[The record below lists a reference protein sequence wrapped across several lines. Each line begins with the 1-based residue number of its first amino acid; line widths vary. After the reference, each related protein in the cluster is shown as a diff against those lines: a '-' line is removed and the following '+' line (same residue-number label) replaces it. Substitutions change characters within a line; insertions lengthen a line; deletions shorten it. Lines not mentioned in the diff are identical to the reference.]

1 MEPLSE
7 LSHPHRPSMDS
18 EQTQIRTLVLEM
30 GELVDTAITQATHAL
45 VERDVATAGNV
56 IEADGNINRAQQ
68 EVHEHCLSVILTQAP
83 VARDLREILGFLHM
97 SDELERMGDH
107 CVNIAKVGRNL
118 SDLPPMTRPVDVAV
132 LSRLVAEQVRDMLNA
147 LVARD
152 IDRARSIAARDD
164 RVDRVY
170 HRVVDDTLQLM
181 MADSRNIYA
190 GNQLV
195 LVAMNLERIADRV
208 TNLAEDLVFLE
219 TGHVEEL
226 G

>member
-1 MEPLSE
+1 MEPLA
-7 LSHPHRPSMDS
+7 HPHRPSLET
-18 EQTQIRTLVLEM
+18 EQRQVRELVLEM
-30 GELVDTAITQATHAL
+30 GEMVDVAIAQATRALVDRDIETASRVIAGDSAVNARQA
-45 VERDVATAGNV
+45 
-56 IEADGNINRAQQ
+56 

-107 CVNIAKVGRNL
+107 CVNVARIARNL
-118 SDLPPMTRPVDVAV
+118 ADLPPLSAPVDLAV
-132 LSRLVAEQVRDMLNA
+132 LSRTCAEQVRDMLNA

-152 IDRARSIAARDD
+152 IDRAREIAARDD
-164 RVDRVY
+164 RVDRMY
-170 HRVVDDTLQLM
+170 HRIVDDILQLM
-181 MADSRNIYA
+181 VADSRDIYA
-190 GNQLV
+190 GTQMI

-219 TGHVEEL
+219 TGNVEEL

>member
-1 MEPLSE
+1 MEPLA
-7 LSHPHRPSMDS
+7 HPHRPSLES
-18 EQTQIRTLVLEM
+18 EQRQVRELVLEM
-30 GELVDTAITQATHAL
+30 GEMVDAAITQATRAL
-45 VERDVATAGNV
+45 VDRDVEMASRVVVG
-56 IEADGNINRAQQ
+56 DGAVNARQA

-107 CVNIAKVGRNL
+107 CVNVARIARNL
-118 SDLPPMTRPVDVAV
+118 ADLPPLASPVDLAV
-132 LSRLVAEQVRDMLNA
+132 LSRTCAEQVRDMLNA

-152 IDRARSIAARDD
+152 IDRAREIASRDD
-164 RVDRVY
+164 RVDRIY
-170 HRVVDDTLQLM
+170 HRIVDDILQM
-181 MADSRNIYA
+181 MVSDSRNVYV
-190 GNQLV
+190 GTQLI

-219 TGHVEEL
+219 TGNVEEL

>member
-1 MEPLSE
+1 MEPLA
-7 LSHPHRPSMDS
+7 HPHRPSLES
-18 EQTQIRTLVLEM
+18 EQRQVRELVLEM
-30 GELVDTAITQATHAL
+30 GEMVDIAITQATRAL
-45 VERDVATAGNV
+45 VDRDVEMASRV
-56 IEADGNINRAQQ
+56 IVGDNIVNARQA

-107 CVNIAKVGRNL
+107 CVNVARIARNL
-118 SDLPPMTRPVDVAV
+118 ADLPPLASPVDLAV
-132 LSRLVAEQVRDMLNA
+132 LSRTCAEQVRDMLNA

-152 IDRARSIAARDD
+152 IDRAREIAARDD
-164 RVDRVY
+164 RVDRIY
-170 HRVVDDTLQLM
+170 HRIVDDLLQM
-181 MADSRNIYA
+181 MVSDSRNVYV
-190 GNQLV
+190 GTQLI

-219 TGHVEEL
+219 TGNVEEL

>member
-1 MEPLSE
+1 MEPLA
-7 LSHPHRPSMDS
+7 HPHRPSLES
-18 EQTQIRTLVLEM
+18 EQRQVRELVLEM
-30 GELVDTAITQATHAL
+30 GEMVDIAITQATRAL
-45 VERDVATAGNV
+45 VDRD
-56 IEADGNINRAQQ
+56 IEMASRVVVGDDTVNARQA

-107 CVNIAKVGRNL
+107 CVNVARIARDL
-118 SDLPPMTRPVDVAV
+118 ADLPPLADPVDLAV
-132 LSRLVAEQVRDMLNA
+132 LSRTCAEQVRDMLNA

-152 IDRARSIAARDD
+152 IDRAREIAARDD
-164 RVDRVY
+164 RVDRMY
-170 HRVVDDTLQLM
+170 HRIVDDLLQM
-181 MADSRNIYA
+181 MVSDSRNVYV
-190 GNQLV
+190 GTQLI

-219 TGHVEEL
+219 TGNVEEL

>member
-1 MEPLSE
+1 MEPLA
-7 LSHPHRPSMDS
+7 HPHRPSLET
-18 EQTQIRTLVLEM
+18 EQRQVRELVLEM
-30 GELVDTAITQATHAL
+30 GEMVDVAIAQATRALVDRDIDMASRVVAGDTVLNARQA
-45 VERDVATAGNV
+45 
-56 IEADGNINRAQQ
+56 

-107 CVNIAKVGRNL
+107 CVNVARIARNL
-118 SDLPPMTRPVDVAV
+118 ADLPPLASPVDLAV
-132 LSRLVAEQVRDMLNA
+132 LSRTCAEQVRDMLNA

-152 IDRARSIAARDD
+152 IDRAREIAARDD
-164 RVDRVY
+164 RVDRIY
-170 HRVVDDTLQLM
+170 HRIVDDLLQM
-181 MADSRNIYA
+181 MVSDSRNVYV
-190 GNQLV
+190 GTQLI

-219 TGHVEEL
+219 TGNVEEL

>member
-1 MEPLSE
+1 MEPLA
-7 LSHPHRPSMDS
+7 HPHRPSLES
-18 EQTQIRTLVLEM
+18 EQRQVRELVLEM
-30 GELVDTAITQATHAL
+30 GEMVDVAITQATGAL
-45 VERDVATAGNV
+45 VDRDVEMASRVVVGDSAVNLRQ
-56 IEADGNINRAQQ
+56 A

-107 CVNIAKVGRNL
+107 CVNVARIARNL
-118 SDLPPMTRPVDVAV
+118 SDLPPLSSPVDIAV
-132 LSRLVAEQVRDMLNA
+132 LSGTCAEQVRDMLNA

-152 IDRARSIAARDD
+152 IDRAREIAARDD
-164 RVDRVY
+164 RVDRIY
-170 HRVVDDTLQLM
+170 HRIVDDLLQM
-181 MADSRNIYA
+181 MVADSRSVYV
-190 GNQLV
+190 GTQLI

-219 TGHVEEL
+219 TGNVEEL

>member
-1 MEPLSE
+1 M
-7 LSHPHRPSMDS
+7 
-18 EQTQIRTLVLEM
+18 
-30 GELVDTAITQATHAL
+30 VDMAIARSTEAL
-45 VERDVATAGNV
+45 VERNVNLATEVIRGDVR
-56 IEADGNINRAQQ
+56 INAVHAA
-68 EVHEHCLSVILTQAP
+68 VHERCLAVILTQAP

-107 CVNIAKVGRNL
+107 CVNVARIAR
-118 SDLPPMTRPVDVAV
+118 DLADFPPLRSPVDVPV
-132 LSRLVAEQVRDMLNA
+132 LARMCAEQVRDMLNA

-152 IDRARSIAARDD
+152 VERAREIAARDD

-170 HRVVDDTLQLM
+170 HRIVDDILHAM
-181 MADSRNIYA
+181 AADSRDVYP
-190 GNQLV
+190 GTRLT

-219 TGHVEEL
+219 TGNVEEL

>member
-1 MEPLSE
+1 MEPLA
-7 LSHPHRPSMDS
+7 HPHRPSLES
-18 EQTQIRTLVLEM
+18 EQRQVRELVLEM
-30 GELVDTAITQATHAL
+30 GEMVDIAITQATRAL
-45 VERDVATAGNV
+45 VDRD
-56 IEADGNINRAQQ
+56 IEMASRVVVGDSTVNARQA

-107 CVNIAKVGRNL
+107 CVNVARIARDL
-118 SDLPPMTRPVDVAV
+118 ADLPPLAEPVDLAV
-132 LSRLVAEQVRDMLNA
+132 LSRTCAEQVRDMLNA

-152 IDRARSIAARDD
+152 IDRAREIAARDD
-164 RVDRVY
+164 RVDRMY
-170 HRVVDDTLQLM
+170 HRIVDDLLQM
-181 MADSRNIYA
+181 MVSDSRNVYV
-190 GNQLV
+190 GTQLI

-219 TGHVEEL
+219 TGNVEEL

>member
-1 MEPLSE
+1 MMEPLA
-7 LSHPHRPSMDS
+7 HPHRPSLES
-18 EQTQIRTLVLEM
+18 EQRQVRELVLEM
-30 GELVDTAITQATHAL
+30 GEMVDAAITQATGAL
-45 VERDVATAGNV
+45 VDRDIDMASRVLLG
-56 IEADGNINRAQQ
+56 DGAVNARQA

-107 CVNIAKVGRNL
+107 CVNVARIARNL
-118 SDLPPMTRPVDVAV
+118 ADLPPLASPVDLAV
-132 LSRLVAEQVRDMLNA
+132 LSRTCAEQVREMLNA

-152 IDRARSIAARDD
+152 VDRAREIASRDD
-164 RVDRVY
+164 RVDRIY
-170 HRVVDDTLQLM
+170 HRIVDDILQM
-181 MADSRNIYA
+181 MVSESRNVYV
-190 GNQLV
+190 GTQLI

-219 TGHVEEL
+219 TGNVEEL